1 MDTPSQERI
10 LMRFSISVPE
20 DTWRHLRRLA
30 AAKDISLSALV
41 REIVMDWSVGRK
53 TFEKEAAERLAGI
66 ERKLEENERSRT

>member
-1 MDTPSQERI
+1 
-10 LMRFSISVPE
+10 MRFSISVPK

-30 AAKDISLSALV
+30 ASKDISLSALV
-41 REIVMDWSVGRK
+41 REIVEDWIAGRK